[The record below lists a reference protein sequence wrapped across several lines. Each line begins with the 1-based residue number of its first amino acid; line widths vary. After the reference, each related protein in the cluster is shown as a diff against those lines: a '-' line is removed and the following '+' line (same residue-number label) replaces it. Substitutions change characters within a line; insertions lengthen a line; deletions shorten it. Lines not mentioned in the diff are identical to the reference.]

1 MNFEFNNKTPSSG
14 YYECNCC
21 GHVCKN
27 IDIILLIIKS
37 TFNQTIEDYALDYVT
52 TNNIGE
58 KNNNRGLLILIAISD
73 RKVRLEFTDK
83 IADLISEK
91 QAKEIIDEHFVPN
104 FKKGD
109 FFIGI
114 KRGIETIDS
123 LLCD

>member
-1 MNFEFNNKTPSSG
+1 LSLCAGS
-14 YYECNCC
+14 
-21 GHVCKN
+21 

-91 QAKEIIDEHFVPN
+91 QTKEIIDEYFVPN